1 MHTRQSIIRSAI
13 AAAVLLLSL
22 IINIICLT
30 AVIRMGDQVNRQDQQ
45 VKARDARIEAL
56 QEEVNYKDSLIFR

>member
-22 IINIICLT
+22 IINIICL
-30 AVIRMGDQVNRQDQQ
+30 ASVIQMGDQVKHLDQQ